1 MGDVWVMVTERST
14 DLGCRDLPL
23 VSGWWTLD
31 GLRLF
36 ESEEKAIEYLFT
48 VSKKQGQVEI
58 SQFNAMPE
66 YDFQYHL
73 FRDEENSDETYK
85 YTIEKEKVW

>member
-1 MGDVWVMVTERST
+1 MGDVWVVVTKKSNDR
-14 DLGCRDLPL
+14 GCRDLPS

-36 ESEEKAIEYLFT
+36 ESREKAIEYLST
-48 VSKKQGQVEI
+48 VSKKRGQVEI
-58 SQFNAMPE
+58 SQFDAMPE
-66 YDFQYHL
+66 YDYQYHL
-73 FRDEENSDETYK
+73 FRDEENSDETYI

>member
-1 MGDVWVMVTERST
+1 MGDVWAVVTEKSN
-14 DLGCRDLPL
+14 DPGCIDLPS

-36 ESEEKAIEYLFT
+36 ESKEKAIEYLST
-48 VSKKQGQVEI
+48 VSKRRGQVEI
-58 SQFNAMPE
+58 SQFDAMPE

-73 FRDEENSDETYK
+73 FRDEENSDEIYK

>member
-1 MGDVWVMVTERST
+1 MGDVWVMVTEKSN
-14 DLGCRDLPL
+14 DLGCRDLPS

-36 ESEEKAIEYLFT
+36 ESKEKAIEYLST
-48 VSKKQGQVEI
+48 VSKEQEQVEI
-58 SQFNAMPE
+58 SQFDAMPE

-73 FRDEENSDETYK
+73 FRDKENSGETYK
-85 YTIEKEKVW
+85 YTIEKTKVW

>member
-1 MGDVWVMVTERST
+1 MGDVWVVVTEKSN
-14 DLGCRDLPL
+14 DLGCRDLPS

-36 ESEEKAIEYLFT
+36 ESEEKAIEYLST
-48 VSKKQGQVEI
+48 VPKKRGQVEI
-58 SQFNAMPE
+58 SQFDAMPE
-66 YDFQYHL
+66 YDYQYHL
-73 FRDEENSDETYK
+73 FRDEENSDEIYK

>member
-1 MGDVWVMVTERST
+1 MGDVWVVVTEKSNDR
-14 DLGCRDLPL
+14 GCRDLPS

-36 ESEEKAIEYLFT
+36 ESKEKAIEYLST
-48 VSKKQGQVEI
+48 VSKKREQVEI
-58 SQFNAMPE
+58 SQFDAMPE
-66 YDFQYHL
+66 YDSQYHL

>member
-1 MGDVWVMVTERST
+1 MGDVWVVVTEKSNDR
-14 DLGCRDLPL
+14 GCRDLPS

-36 ESEEKAIEYLFT
+36 ESEEKAIEYLST
-48 VSKKQGQVEI
+48 VSKKRGQVEI
-58 SQFNAMPE
+58 SQFDAMLE
-66 YDFQYHL
+66 YDYQYHV

-85 YTIEKEKVW
+85 YTIEKKIVW